1 MYTIDFASSVSH
13 QVRQC
18 VGFYRALHAGQQ
30 DIWSRLPHYP
40 LTSAL
45 NELWNQS
52 VCIQNQQPPARL
64 VDSEQA
70 TLSDIRF
77 IARALELFIHVNDGR
92 FCMALD
98 MFTDVLNRHSN
109 PFLLRQAFADA
120 QAAIE
125 SQGAVKAPLTE
136 LRALAVQMKADF
148 EVNALTRPDFSVWV
162 HGESE
167 ITRAMPHRAVALSC

>member
-1 MYTIDFASSVSH
+1 MYTIDFASSIST

-18 VGFYRALHAGQQ
+18 VGFYRALHAGQPNV
-30 DIWSRLPHYP
+30 WSRLPHYP

-52 VCIQNQQPPARL
+52 VCIQNQQQPARL

-92 FCMALD
+92 FCLALD
-98 MFTDVLNRHSN
+98 MLTDVLNRHSN
-109 PFLLRQAFADA
+109 PFLLRQTFADA
-120 QAAIE
+120 QEAIE
-125 SQGAVKAPLTE
+125 SSGAVKAPLAE

-162 HGESE
+162 HGESG
-167 ITRAMPHRAVALSC
+167 ITRAMPLRGVALSC